1 MKCRPKVKNNIEQG
15 KIKCRPK
22 VIILT
27 VTIILFCAFGWFFFA
42 SGAFFLPITFFF
54 PSLMPF
60 ADQWFG
66 EKVKRFERIAVI
78 TVSSGNQHEDAF
90 LYAASGE
97 KLMILGP
104 VSFFSHLSSAY
115 LKLNSDSLYNFV
127 ELHSYFSKK
136 YILLTKESDGI
147 VADISNDMDAW
158 NAEYTI
164 TDHGSRLEYMIA
176 FSPEKKIQKITFPIP
191 KKYFSPDTIQKEQ
204 PPQIHSIPYRLRK

>member
-1 MKCRPKVKNNIEQG
+1 MILKEAKM
-15 KIKCRPK
+15 KCRPK

-54 PSLMPF
+54 PSLTPF
-60 ADQWFG
+60 EDQWFG

-90 LYAASGE
+90 LYASDGE
-97 KLMILGP
+97 KLMIMGP
-104 VSFFSHLSSAY
+104 VSFFPSLDPY
-115 LKLNSDSLYNFV
+115 IMLNSDSLYNFV

-147 VADISNDMDAW
+147 VADISNDMKGWD
-158 NAEYTI
+158 AEYTI
-164 TDHGSRLEYMIA
+164 TDHGSRLDYMIV
-176 FSPEKKIQKITFPIP
+176 FSLEKKIQKVTFSIP
-191 KKYFSPDTIQKEQ
+191 KKYFSSDTIQKEQ
-204 PPQIHSIPYRLRK
+204 PPKIHSLPFRLRK